1 MGCCCVQLSL
11 PEAIVQYMCHGGLQ
25 KLHLEESKG
34 GKMSSY
40 EKMEP
45 EQRLV
50 KDKGPKIDTTVFPT
64 HVDEVRKTDRLVALQ
79 GAIKEAKTIL
89 ALKRPP
95 LTAFEQELRKLINRE
110 SMENRSDTPDFILAE
125 YLHSCLVAFENA
137 TNARERWCGR
147 RNDY

>member
-1 MGCCCVQLSL
+1 
-11 PEAIVQYMCHGGLQ
+11 
-25 KLHLEESKG
+25 
-34 GKMSSY
+34 MSSY
-40 EKMEP
+40 GKMEP
-45 EQRLV
+45 EQ
-50 KDKGPKIDTTVFPT
+50 PKIDY
-64 HVDEVRKTDRLVALQ
+64 RLVALQ

-137 TNARERWCGR
+137 TNARERWYGR

>member
-1 MGCCCVQLSL
+1 MGRCCVQLSL

-25 KLHLEESKG
+25 KLRLEESKG

-40 EKMEP
+40 GKMEP

-64 HVDEVRKTDRLVALQ
+64 HEVRKTDRLVALQ

-110 SMENRSDTPDFILAE
+110 STENRSDTPDFILAE

>member
-1 MGCCCVQLSL
+1 MGRCCVQLSL
-11 PEAIVQYMCHGGLQ
+11 PEAIVQCMRHVSLQ
-25 KLHLEESKG
+25 RLRLEESKG

-40 EKMEP
+40 GKMEP
-45 EQRLV
+45 EQ
-50 KDKGPKIDTTVFPT
+50 
-64 HVDEVRKTDRLVALQ
+64 
-79 GAIKEAKTIL
+79 KTIL

-137 TNARERWCGR
+137 TNARERWYGR